1 MKPGIH
7 NITARQGSRF
17 KLRFNIA
24 TNNSAITLGSYSAA
38 MQVRKS
44 ITSTTK
50 LLNLVS
56 PTDIA
61 LDAGSVTGDVLVVVS
76 DETMA
81 TVPAGTWV
89 YDIEL
94 TDPSGNT
101 DAYLEGK
108 FIVKPEVTR

>member
-24 TNNSAITLGSYSAA
+24 TNSNGIDLSSYTAA

-44 ITSTTK
+44 VTSSTK
-50 LLNLVS
+50 LLDLTSGSGIQLN
-56 PTDIA
+56 
-61 LDAGSVTGDVLVVVS
+61 AGSINGDVLITVS
-76 DETMA
+76 GSTMA
-81 TVPAGTWV
+81 GLPAGTWV

-94 TDPSGNT
+94 TDSSGNPE
-101 DAYLEGK
+101 AVLEGK
-108 FIVKPEVTR
+108 FIVKAEVTR